1 MKINIPRSAVLTLIE
16 VLEKIL
22 FKLAENN
29 GDNKTA
35 PVERSLPFGLK
46 YKLVSNYNS
55 LVTVASDYDTKRK
68 EIIKKYG
75 VENEETH
82 EYSIQ
87 DEESKSKA
95 LDEITKMLAES
106 VIVEVL
112 KISTKEIEEVN
123 DESIELSTVDIILLQ
138 EFLVKK
144 ETDINDIREPRKF
157 T

>member
-22 FKLAENN
+22 FKPAENN

-55 LVTVASDYDTKRK
+55 LVTAASDYDTKRK
-68 EIIKKYG
+68 EIIRKYG
-75 VENEETH
+75 VEDEETH

-87 DEESKSKA
+87 NEESKSKA
-95 LDEITKMLAES
+95 LDEIAKMLAES
-106 VIVEVL
+106 VLVEVL

-144 ETDINDIREPRKF
+144 EGN
-157 T
+157 

>member
-1 MKINIPRSAVLTLIE
+1 MKINIPRSAVLTLVE

-22 FKLAENN
+22 FKPAENN
-29 GDNKTA
+29 GDNKTV
-35 PVERSLPFGLK
+35 PVERSIPFGLK

-106 VIVEVL
+106 VVVEVL
-112 KISTKEIEEVN
+112 KISTKEIEEVS

-144 ETDINDIREPRKF
+144 EGN
-157 T
+157 

>member
-1 MKINIPRSAVLTLIE
+1 MKVNIPRSAVLTLIE

-22 FKLAENN
+22 FKPTENTD
-29 GDNKTA
+29 GSKSA
-35 PVERSLPFGLK
+35 PVERSIPFGLK

-55 LVTVASDYDTKRK
+55 LVTAASDYDTKRK

-75 VENEETH
+75 VEDEETH

-87 DEESKSKA
+87 NEESKSKA

-112 KISTKEIEEVN
+112 KISTKEIEEVS

-144 ETDINDIREPRKF
+144 EGN
-157 T
+157 

>member
-1 MKINIPRSAVLTLIE
+1 MKINIPRSAVLTLVE

-22 FKLAENN
+22 FKSAENN
-29 GDNKTA
+29 GDNKTV

-55 LVTVASDYDTKRK
+55 LVIAASDYDTKRK

-95 LDEITKMLAES
+95 LDEIAKMLSES

-112 KISTKEIEEVN
+112 KVPTKEIEEVN

-138 EFLVKK
+138 EFLVEK
-144 ETDINDIREPRKF
+144 EGN
-157 T
+157 

>member
-1 MKINIPRSAVLTLIE
+1 MKVNIPRSAVLTLIE

-22 FKLAENN
+22 FKPAENN
-29 GDNKTA
+29 GDNKTV
-35 PVERSLPFGLK
+35 PVERSIPFGLK

-75 VENEETH
+75 VEDEETH

-87 DEESKSKA
+87 NEESKSKA
-95 LDEITKMLAES
+95 LDEIAKMLAES

-112 KISTKEIEEVN
+112 KISTKEIEEVS

-144 ETDINDIREPRKF
+144 EGN
-157 T
+157 

>member
-22 FKLAENN
+22 FKPAENN

-55 LVTVASDYDTKRK
+55 LVIAASDYDTKRK

-112 KISTKEIEEVN
+112 KVPTKEIEEVN

-138 EFLVKK
+138 EFLVEK
-144 ETDINDIREPRKF
+144 EGN
-157 T
+157 

>member
-16 VLEKIL
+16 ALEKIL

-144 ETDINDIREPRKF
+144 EGN
-157 T
+157 

>member
-112 KISTKEIEEVN
+112 KVPTKEIEEVN

-144 ETDINDIREPRKF
+144 EGN
-157 T
+157 

>member
-22 FKLAENN
+22 FKPAENN
-29 GDNKTA
+29 GDNKTV

-95 LDEITKMLAES
+95 LDEIAKMLAES

-144 ETDINDIREPRKF
+144 EGN
-157 T
+157 

>member
-29 GDNKTA
+29 GDNKTV

-95 LDEITKMLAES
+95 LDEIAKMLAES

-112 KISTKEIEEVN
+112 KVPTKEIEEVN

-138 EFLVKK
+138 EFLVEK
-144 ETDINDIREPRKF
+144 EGN
-157 T
+157 

>member
-1 MKINIPRSAVLTLIE
+1 MKINIPRSAVLTLVE

-22 FKLAENN
+22 FKFAENN

-95 LDEITKMLAES
+95 LDEIAKMLAES

-144 ETDINDIREPRKF
+144 EGN
-157 T
+157 

>member
-1 MKINIPRSAVLTLIE
+1 MKISIPRSAVLTLIE

-22 FKLAENN
+22 FKPAENN

-144 ETDINDIREPRKF
+144 EGN
-157 T
+157 

>member
-1 MKINIPRSAVLTLIE
+1 MKTNIPRSAVLTLIE

-22 FKLAENN
+22 FKPAENN
-29 GDNKTA
+29 GDNKAA

-144 ETDINDIREPRKF
+144 EGN
-157 T
+157 

>member
-1 MKINIPRSAVLTLIE
+1 MKTNIPRSAVLTLIE

-22 FKLAENN
+22 FKPAENN

-75 VENEETH
+75 VENKETH

-144 ETDINDIREPRKF
+144 EGN
-157 T
+157 

>member
-22 FKLAENN
+22 FKPAENN

-35 PVERSLPFGLK
+35 PVERSIPFGLK

-144 ETDINDIREPRKF
+144 EGN
-157 T
+157 

>member
-1 MKINIPRSAVLTLIE
+1 MKTNIPRSAVLTLIE

-22 FKLAENN
+22 FKPAENN
-29 GDNKTA
+29 GDNKIV

-55 LVTVASDYDTKRK
+55 LVTAASDYDTKRK

-144 ETDINDIREPRKF
+144 EGN
-157 T
+157 

>member
-22 FKLAENN
+22 FKLTENN

-112 KISTKEIEEVN
+112 KISTKEIEEVS

-144 ETDINDIREPRKF
+144 EGN
-157 T
+157 

>member
-123 DESIELSTVDIILLQ
+123 DDSIELSTVDIILLQ

-144 ETDINDIREPRKF
+144 EGN
-157 T
+157 

>member
-55 LVTVASDYDTKRK
+55 LVTASSDYDTKRK

-75 VENEETH
+75 VEDEETH

-87 DEESKSKA
+87 NEESKSKA
-95 LDEITKMLAES
+95 LDEIAKMLAES

-144 ETDINDIREPRKF
+144 EGN
-157 T
+157 

>member
-1 MKINIPRSAVLTLIE
+1 MKINIPRSAVLTLVE

-22 FKLAENN
+22 FKFAENN

-95 LDEITKMLAES
+95 LDEIAKMLSES

-144 ETDINDIREPRKF
+144 EGN
-157 T
+157 

>member
-1 MKINIPRSAVLTLIE
+1 MKINIPRSAVLTLVE

-22 FKLAENN
+22 FKPAENN

-55 LVTVASDYDTKRK
+55 LVIAASDYDTKRK

-144 ETDINDIREPRKF
+144 EGN
-157 T
+157 

>member
-22 FKLAENN
+22 FKPAENN
-29 GDNKTA
+29 GGNKTA
-35 PVERSLPFGLK
+35 PIERSLPFGLK

-55 LVTVASDYDTKRK
+55 LVTAASDYDTKRK

-95 LDEITKMLAES
+95 LDEIAKMLAES

-138 EFLVKK
+138 EFLVEK
-144 ETDINDIREPRKF
+144 EGN
-157 T
+157 

>member
-1 MKINIPRSAVLTLIE
+1 MKINIPRSAVLTLVE

-22 FKLAENN
+22 FKFAENN

-87 DEESKSKA
+87 NEESKSKA

-144 ETDINDIREPRKF
+144 EGN
-157 T
+157 

>member
-22 FKLAENN
+22 FKLAENTD
-29 GDNKTA
+29 GSKLA

-95 LDEITKMLAES
+95 LDEIAKMLAES

-144 ETDINDIREPRKF
+144 EGN
-157 T
+157 

>member
-1 MKINIPRSAVLTLIE
+1 MKINIPRSAVLTLVE

-22 FKLAENN
+22 FKPAENN
-29 GDNKTA
+29 GDNKTV

-95 LDEITKMLAES
+95 LDEIAKMLSES

-112 KISTKEIEEVN
+112 KIPTKEIEEVN

-138 EFLVKK
+138 EFLVEK
-144 ETDINDIREPRKF
+144 EGN
-157 T
+157 

>member
-1 MKINIPRSAVLTLIE
+1 MKVNIPRSAVLTLIE

-22 FKLAENN
+22 FKFAENN

-95 LDEITKMLAES
+95 LDEITKMLAEN

-144 ETDINDIREPRKF
+144 EGN
-157 T
+157 

>member
-22 FKLAENN
+22 FKPAENN
-29 GDNKTA
+29 GDNKTV
-35 PVERSLPFGLK
+35 PVERSIPFGLK

-75 VENEETH
+75 VEDEETH

-87 DEESKSKA
+87 NEESKSKA

-106 VIVEVL
+106 VVVEVL

-138 EFLVKK
+138 EFLVEK
-144 ETDINDIREPRKF
+144 EGN
-157 T
+157 

>member
-1 MKINIPRSAVLTLIE
+1 MKINIPRSAVLTLVE

-22 FKLAENN
+22 FKPAENN

-95 LDEITKMLAES
+95 LNEIAKMLSES

-144 ETDINDIREPRKF
+144 EGN
-157 T
+157 

>member
-1 MKINIPRSAVLTLIE
+1 MKINIPRSAVLTLVE

-22 FKLAENN
+22 FKFAENN

-95 LDEITKMLAES
+95 LDEIAKMLSES

-112 KISTKEIEEVN
+112 KVPTKEIEEVN

-138 EFLVKK
+138 EFLVEK
-144 ETDINDIREPRKF
+144 EGN
-157 T
+157 

>member
-22 FKLAENN
+22 FKPAENN

-35 PVERSLPFGLK
+35 PVERSIPFGLK

-75 VENEETH
+75 VEVCHETVA
-82 EYSIQ
+82 Y
-87 DEESKSKA
+87 
-95 LDEITKMLAES
+95 
-106 VIVEVL
+106 
-112 KISTKEIEEVN
+112 
-123 DESIELSTVDIILLQ
+123 
-138 EFLVKK
+138 
-144 ETDINDIREPRKF
+144 R
-157 T
+157 

>member
-22 FKLAENN
+22 FKFAENN

-75 VENEETH
+75 VEDEETH

-87 DEESKSKA
+87 NEESKSKA
-95 LDEITKMLAES
+95 LDEIAKMLAES

-112 KISTKEIEEVN
+112 KISTKEIEEVS

-144 ETDINDIREPRKF
+144 EGN
-157 T
+157 

>member
-22 FKLAENN
+22 FKPAENN

-35 PVERSLPFGLK
+35 PVERSIPFGLK

-75 VENEETH
+75 VEDEETH

-87 DEESKSKA
+87 NEESKSKA
-95 LDEITKMLAES
+95 LDEITKMLAEN

-112 KISTKEIEEVN
+112 KISTKEIEEVS

-144 ETDINDIREPRKF
+144 EGN
-157 T
+157 

>member
-29 GDNKTA
+29 GDNKTV

-144 ETDINDIREPRKF
+144 EGN
-157 T
+157 

>member
-22 FKLAENN
+22 FKPAENN
-29 GDNKTA
+29 GDNKIV

-55 LVTVASDYDTKRK
+55 LVTAASDYDTKRK

-106 VIVEVL
+106 VIVEIL

-144 ETDINDIREPRKF
+144 EGN
-157 T
+157 

>member
-22 FKLAENN
+22 FKPAENN
-29 GDNKTA
+29 GDNKTV

-55 LVTVASDYDTKRK
+55 LVTAASDYDTKRK
-68 EIIKKYG
+68 EIIRKYG
-75 VENEETH
+75 VEDEETH

-87 DEESKSKA
+87 NEESKSKA
-95 LDEITKMLAES
+95 LDEIAKMLAES

-144 ETDINDIREPRKF
+144 EGN
-157 T
+157 

>member
-1 MKINIPRSAVLTLIE
+1 MKINIPRSAVLTLVE

-22 FKLAENN
+22 FKPAENN

-95 LDEITKMLAES
+95 LDEITKMLAEN

-144 ETDINDIREPRKF
+144 EGN
-157 T
+157 

>member
-1 MKINIPRSAVLTLIE
+1 MKINIPRSAVLTLVE

-22 FKLAENN
+22 FKFAENN

-55 LVTVASDYDTKRK
+55 LVIAASDYDTKRK

-87 DEESKSKA
+87 NEESKSKA

-144 ETDINDIREPRKF
+144 EGN
-157 T
+157 

>member
-1 MKINIPRSAVLTLIE
+1 MKINIPRSAVLTLID

-29 GDNKTA
+29 GDNKTV

-55 LVTVASDYDTKRK
+55 LVTAASDYDTKRK

-87 DEESKSKA
+87 DFRN
-95 LDEITKMLAES
+95 TKKP
-106 VIVEVL
+106 IF
-112 KISTKEIEEVN
+112 
-123 DESIELSTVDIILLQ
+123 LSDSSIILLKIQ
-138 EFLVKK
+138 
-144 ETDINDIREPRKF
+144 RKF
-157 T
+157 YWMTPLNIKTEKTKITSRKDKDYKQKKSRRKN

>member
-29 GDNKTA
+29 GDNKTV

-55 LVTVASDYDTKRK
+55 LVTAASDYDTKRK

-95 LDEITKMLAES
+95 LDEIAKMLAEN

-112 KISTKEIEEVN
+112 KVSTKEIEEVN

-144 ETDINDIREPRKF
+144 EGN
-157 T
+157 